1 MAYEMPTKETNSHG
15 SNSNLQLLHDGEG
28 LDYRI
33 MTVNKNG
40 GKKAI
45 SLWHD
50 VTLVH
55 IDPATNKPTVSCKEF
70 LSHVIS
76 L

>member
-40 GKKAI
+40 GKKSNFSMARCNP
-45 SLWHD
+45 S
-50 VTLVH
+50 
-55 IDPATNKPTVSCKEF
+55 SY
-70 LSHVIS
+70 
-76 L
+76 